1 MVAVLNLMLG
11 RSSPSILPRVSFG
24 KSNRTA
30 VGSRASLEM
39 SGMPWRLE
47 WTESCDKPAGQVI
60 CHLIGWTRPARHV
73 LLIWTVRICQVP
85 PNFHPFVLMSGC
97 VVANT
102 QPTLPVYGAMEV
114 RGL

>member
-60 CHLIGWTRPARHV
+60 CHLPITD
-73 LLIWTVRICQVP
+73 
-85 PNFHPFVLMSGC
+85 GC
-97 VVANT
+97 NW
-102 QPTLPVYGAMEV
+102 VYQ
-114 RGL
+114 R